1 MERLAVAEAE
11 HVALAESEL
20 AARAVAGDEDAL
32 TSLLR
37 HFGPRI
43 RAQLVPSIQ
52 SKWSHALEA
61 DDVMQITYLEAFL
74 RISRF
79 QYQGP
84 DSFGGWLSQIA
95 RNNLRDAIR
104 ELERLKRPQPEQ
116 RVTADGT
123 DTTFALL
130 DELGCT
136 TSTPSRHAAREDVQ
150 QFVELAIAE
159 LPDDYASV
167 IRMYDLEGKSASDVA
182 SSLGRSEG
190 AVFMLRARAHD
201 RLREAIGPETQFF
214 SRPA

>member
-1 MERLAVAEAE
+1 MGCRTVLDRE
-11 HVALAESEL
+11 HPKVAESEL
-20 AARAVAGDEDAL
+20 AARAVAGDEDSL
-32 TSLLR
+32 TELLR
-37 HFGPRI
+37 HYGPRI
-43 RAQLVPSIQ
+43 RAQLGPTIQ
-52 SKWSHALEA
+52 SKWLNALDA

-74 RISRF
+74 RIGRF

-84 DSFGGWLSQIA
+84 DSFGGWLAQIA

-116 RVTADGT
+116 RITGNGS

-130 DELGCT
+130 DEIGCT

-150 QFVELAIAE
+150 RFVELAIAD
-159 LPDDYASV
+159 LPDDYATV
-167 IRMYDLEGKSASDVA
+167 IRLYDLDGKSAADVA
-182 SSLGRSEG
+182 AALGRSEG
-190 AVFMLRARAHD
+190 AIFMLRARAHD